1 MLGIRTY
8 FYGPHI
14 DTLKEGHQHGGR
26 LLSLKFCENYFL
38 DTFVLK
44 IAIGPEI
51 VLAILNVSF
60 IFFVSFYDADE
71 KKEIN
76 CWSAVIMQCSKN

>member
-8 FYGPHI
+8 FYGLHI

-26 LLSLKFCENYFL
+26 LLSVKYFL
-38 DTFVLK
+38 DTFFLK

-71 KKEIN
+71 KKYMEEIN